1 MMKGVK
7 GRRGKVP
14 IHEVL
19 CLLYLRLLGLFTLV
33 VVTDGEYCAFLSG
46 DLLKR
51 EGKEVACRSTM

>member
-33 VVTDGEYCAFLSG
+33 VVTDGEYCVFLSG
-46 DLLKR
+46 DLLKG
-51 EGKEVACRSTM
+51 EGEGSC